1 MAEQKT
7 YHLDKFDLIEALEG
21 REVQAPSSQWNPVKN
36 GRIHTG
42 FGAWLLTRFSE
53 PELELMWKSSREASN
68 ENND

>member
-7 YHLDKFDLIEALEG
+7 QYRDKFELIEALEG
-21 REVQAPSSQWNPVKN
+21 REVQAPSGAWNLVKD
-36 GRIHTG
+36 GRVHTG

-53 PELELMWKSSREASN
+53 PELEQMWKESREATD